1 MAEEIRSVGLASIK
15 WGTPAVDGGMSTALT
30 ALGLTY
36 QDTSKFF
43 TEDGQSA
50 ELYAEEEDE
59 PIEAFDTPG
68 LTKVELSIM
77 NYSPD
82 NLQRIFGGTVTGTG
96 ATAKWSSPD
105 VAPNVELSCEI
116 ITKTGLKIEIPRC
129 RVTAKFNGEF
139 RKRGLLLINISAK
152 ILKPT
157 KAGQSRV
164 MISKAA

>member
-15 WGTPAVDGGMSTALT
+15 WSPIAVDGGMGTTMS

-36 QDTSKFF
+36 QDTSRFY
-43 TEDGQSA
+43 TEDGQST
-50 ELYAEEEDE
+50 ELYAEEEDD
-59 PIEAFDTPG
+59 PIEAFETQG
-68 LTKVELSIM
+68 LTKVDLSIM
-77 NYSPD
+77 NYSPH
-82 NLQRIFGGTVTGTG
+82 NLARIFGGTVTGAG
-96 ATAKWSSPD
+96 ATAKWNSPD
-105 VAPNVELSCEI
+105 VTPNVELSCEI

-157 KAGQSRV
+157 KVGLSRV